1 MSSSAPITSSAAG
14 RIRALAFWQG
24 RVDPRPLDGGITNT
38 NFVVEDAGRK
48 YVVRLGD
55 DIPLHNVMRFNELA
69 AARAAEA
76 AGISPALRYSEPGL
90 FVIDFIDGRTY
101 GEADVRDN
109 LPRVVELVRRAH
121 VEVTRQ
127 LRGPA
132 LAFWTFHVLRSY
144 LHVLRDG
151 GHRLAAELPVY
162 AALAERVEA
171 LVGPSEIVFGHN
183 DLLPA
188 NFIDDGRRLWLI
200 DWDYGGFNTPLFDLG
215 GLASNNGFDAA
226 QRETMLE
233 IYYDRTPDDALRLKL
248 QAMLVASL
256 LREALW
262 SMVSELHSAIAFD
275 YRAYTAENLSRLAA
289 AVAEL
294 DAMAAG

>member
-1 MSSSAPITSSAAG
+1 MSPTPSAAD
-14 RIRALAFWQG
+14 RIRALDLWRAP
-24 RVDPRPLDGGITNT
+24 VDPQPLGGGITNT
-38 NFVVEDAGRK
+38 NFVVADGDRT

-69 AARAAEA
+69 AARAAQA
-76 AGISPALRYSEPGL
+76 AGISPALRHAEPGL
-90 FVIDFIDGRTY
+90 MVIDFIEGRTY
-101 GEADVRDN
+101 GEADVRAN
-109 LPRVVELVRRAH
+109 LPRVVDLVRRAH

-144 LHVLRDG
+144 LHALRDG
-151 GHRLAAELPVY
+151 GHRLGDDLPRY

-171 LVGPSEIVFGHN
+171 AVGPGEIVYGHN

-188 NFIDDGRRLWLI
+188 NFIDDGARLWLI
-200 DWDYGGFNTPLFDLG
+200 DWDYGGFNSPLFDLG

-226 QRETMLE
+226 QRDEMLAL
-233 IYYDRTPDDALRLKL
+233 YYDRQPDDALRRRL

-256 LREALW
+256 LREAMW
-262 SMVSELHSAIAFD
+262 SMVSELHSTIAFD
-275 YRAYTAENLSRLAA
+275 YQAYTAENLHRLAQ
-289 AVAEL
+289 AVAEF
-294 DAMAAG
+294 DAM

>member
-1 MSSSAPITSSAAG
+1 MTDAVD
-14 RIRALAFWQG
+14 RIRALPIWRS
-24 RVDPRPLDGGITNT
+24 RVEPCPLGGGITNT
-38 NFVVEDAGRK
+38 NFVVEDEGAK

-55 DIPLHNVMRFNELA
+55 DIPRHNVMRFNELT

-76 AGISPALRYSEPGL
+76 AGISPRLRHAEPGL
-90 FVIDFIDGRTY
+90 LVIDFIEGRTY
-101 GEADVRDN
+101 GEADVRAN

-144 LHVLRDG
+144 LHALRDG
-151 GHRLAAELPVY
+151 DHRLKHDLPAY
-162 AALAERVEA
+162 AALAARVEA

-188 NFIDDGRRLWLI
+188 NFIDDGARLWLI
-200 DWDYGGFNTPLFDLG
+200 DWDYAGFNTPLFDLG

-226 QRETMLE
+226 QREEMLGL
-233 IYYDRTPDDALRLKL
+233 YYGRAPDDQLILKL

-262 SMVSELHSAIAFD
+262 SMVSEMHSTIDFD
-275 YRAYTAENLSRLAA
+275 YRAYTAENLARLAA
-289 AVAEL
+289 AAAEL
-294 DAMAAG
+294 DAMDAR

>member
-1 MSSSAPITSSAAG
+1 MSQSPAD
-14 RIRALAFWQG
+14 RIRALPLW
-24 RVDPRPLDGGITNT
+24 RTKVEPRPLGGGITNT
-38 NFVVEDAGRK
+38 NFVVEDAGAT

-76 AGISPALRYSEPGL
+76 AGISPALRHAEPGL
-90 FVIDFIDGRTY
+90 LIIDFIEGRTY
-101 GEADVRDN
+101 GEADVRAN

-121 VEVTRQ
+121 VEVTRE

-132 LAFWTFHVLRSY
+132 LAFWTFHVLRAY
-144 LHVLRDG
+144 LHTLRDG
-151 GHRLAAELPVY
+151 GHRLADDLPGF

-171 LVGPSEIVFGHN
+171 RVGPSEVAFTHN

-188 NFIDDGRRLWLI
+188 NFIDDGARLWLI
-200 DWDYGGFNTPLFDLG
+200 DWDYGGFNMPLFDLG

-226 QRETMLE
+226 QRDEMLGL
-233 IYYDRTPDDALRLKL
+233 YYGRAPDDALRVRL

-256 LREALW
+256 LRESLW
-262 SMVSELHSAIAFD
+262 SMVSEQHSTIDFD
-275 YRAYTAENLSRLAA
+275 YCAYTAENLARLARA
-289 AVAEL
+289 AAEL
-294 DAMAAG
+294 DAMER

>member
-1 MSSSAPITSSAAG
+1 MTTAAD
-14 RIRALAFWQG
+14 RIRALPIWRS
-24 RVDPRPLDGGITNT
+24 RVEPQPLGGGITNT
-38 NFVVEDAGRK
+38 NFVVEDEGAK
-48 YVVRLGD
+48 FVVRLGD
-55 DIPLHNVMRFNELA
+55 DIPRHNVMRFNELA

-76 AGISPALRYSEPGL
+76 AGISPRLRHAEPGL
-90 FVIDFIDGRTY
+90 LVIDFIEGRTY
-101 GEADVRDN
+101 GEEDVRAN

-121 VEVTRQ
+121 VEVTRH

-144 LHVLRDG
+144 LHALRDG
-151 GHRLAAELPVY
+151 DHRLKHDLPIY
-162 AALAERVEA
+162 AALAARVEA

-188 NFIDDGRRLWLI
+188 NFIDDGARLWLI

-226 QRETMLE
+226 QRAEMLGL
-233 IYYDRTPDDALRLKL
+233 YYGRAPDDPLILKL

-262 SMVSELHSAIAFD
+262 SMVSEMHSTIDFD
-275 YRAYTAENLSRLAA
+275 YRAYTGENLARLAA

-294 DAMAAG
+294 EALGG

>member
-1 MSSSAPITSSAAG
+1 MPTPAD
-14 RIRALAFWQG
+14 RIRALPFWRS
-24 RVDPRPLDGGITNT
+24 RVEPRPLGGGITNT
-38 NFVVEDAGRK
+38 NFVVEDAGQRF
-48 YVVRLGD
+48 VVRLGD
-55 DIPLHNVMRFNELA
+55 DIPRHNVIRFNELA
-69 AARAAEA
+69 ATRAAEA
-76 AGISPALRYSEPGL
+76 AGVSPALRYAEPGIL
-90 FVIDFIDGRTY
+90 VIDFIEGRTF
-101 GEADVRDN
+101 GEDDVRAN
-109 LPRVVELVRRAH
+109 LPRVVDLVRRAH
-121 VEVTRQ
+121 VEVTRH

-144 LHVLRDG
+144 LHALRDG
-151 GHRLAAELPVY
+151 GHRLRDDLPAY

-188 NFIDDGRRLWLI
+188 NFIDDGTRLWLI
-200 DWDYGGFNTPLFDLG
+200 DWDYAGFNTPLFDLG

-226 QRETMLE
+226 QRTQMLAL
-233 IYYDRTPDDALRLKL
+233 YYGRAPDPALIVRL

-262 SMVSELHSAIAFD
+262 SMVSEMHSTIDFD
-275 YRAYTAENLSRLAA
+275 YRAYTSENLARLAA

-294 DAMAAG
+294 DAMTG

>member
-1 MSSSAPITSSAAG
+1 MTSAAD
-14 RIRALAFWQG
+14 RIRALPIWRS
-24 RVDPRPLDGGITNT
+24 RVEPQPLGGGITNT
-38 NFVVEDAGRK
+38 NFVVEDEGAK

-55 DIPLHNVMRFNELA
+55 DIPRHNVMRFNELA

-76 AGISPALRYSEPGL
+76 AGISPRLRHAEPGL
-90 FVIDFIDGRTY
+90 LVIDFIEGRTY
-101 GEADVRDN
+101 GEADVRAN

-121 VEVTRQ
+121 VEVTRH

-144 LHVLRDG
+144 LHALRDG
-151 GHRLAAELPVY
+151 DHRLKHDLPIY
-162 AALAERVEA
+162 AALAARVEA

-188 NFIDDGRRLWLI
+188 NFIDDGARLWLI

-226 QRETMLE
+226 QRAEMLGL
-233 IYYDRTPDDALRLKL
+233 YYGRAPDDPLILKL

-262 SMVSELHSAIAFD
+262 SMVSEMHSTIDFD
-275 YRAYTAENLSRLAA
+275 YRAYTAENLARLAA

-294 DAMAAG
+294 EALGG

>member
-1 MSSSAPITSSAAG
+1 MTTAAD
-14 RIRALAFWQG
+14 RIRALPIWRS
-24 RVDPRPLDGGITNT
+24 RVEPQPLGGGITNT
-38 NFVVEDAGRK
+38 NFVVEDEGAK
-48 YVVRLGD
+48 FVVRLGD
-55 DIPLHNVMRFNELA
+55 DIPRHNVMRFNELA

-76 AGISPALRYSEPGL
+76 AGISPRLRHAEPGL
-90 FVIDFIDGRTY
+90 LVIDFIEGRTY
-101 GEADVRDN
+101 GEADVRAN

-121 VEVTRQ
+121 VEVTRH

-144 LHVLRDG
+144 LHALRDG
-151 GHRLAAELPVY
+151 DHRLKHDLPSY
-162 AALAERVEA
+162 AALAARVEA

-188 NFIDDGRRLWLI
+188 NFIDDGARLWLI

-226 QRETMLE
+226 QRAEMLGL
-233 IYYDRTPDDALRLKL
+233 YYDRAPDDPLILKL

-262 SMVSELHSAIAFD
+262 SMVSEMHSTIDFD
-275 YRAYTAENLSRLAA
+275 YRAYTAENLARLAA

-294 DAMAAG
+294 QALGG

>member
-1 MSSSAPITSSAAG
+1 MTAAAD
-14 RIRALAFWQG
+14 RIRALPIWRS
-24 RVDPRPLDGGITNT
+24 RVEPHPLGGGITNT
-38 NFVVEDAGRK
+38 NFVVEDDGAK

-55 DIPLHNVMRFNELA
+55 DIPRHNVMRFNELA

-76 AGISPALRYSEPGL
+76 AGISPALRHAEPGIL
-90 FVIDFIDGRTY
+90 VIDFIEGRTY
-101 GEADVRDN
+101 GEADVRAN

-132 LAFWTFHVLRSY
+132 LAFWTFHILRSY
-144 LHVLRDG
+144 LHALHDG
-151 GHRLAAELPVY
+151 DHRLKGELPTY
-162 AALAERVEA
+162 AALAARVEA
-171 LVGPSEIVFGHN
+171 LVGPSDIVFGHN

-188 NFIDDGRRLWLI
+188 NFIDDGTRLWLI
-200 DWDYGGFNTPLFDLG
+200 DWDYAGFNTPLFDLG
-215 GLASNNGFDAA
+215 GLASNNGFNAA
-226 QRETMLE
+226 QRAEMLGL
-233 IYYDRTPDDALRLKL
+233 YYGRAPDDQLILKL

-262 SMVSELHSAIAFD
+262 SMVSEMHSTIDFD
-275 YRAYTAENLSRLAA
+275 YRAYTGENLSRLAA

-294 DAMAAG
+294 EALGG

>member
-1 MSSSAPITSSAAG
+1 MPPSPAD
-14 RIRALAFWQG
+14 RIRALPLW
-24 RVDPRPLDGGITNT
+24 RSKVDPQPLGGGITNT
-38 NFVVEDAGRK
+38 NFVVEDAGAR

-69 AARAAEA
+69 AAKAAEA
-76 AGISPALRYSEPGL
+76 AGISPALRHHEPGL
-90 FVIDFIDGRTY
+90 LVIDFIDGRTF
-101 GEADVRDN
+101 GEADVRAD

-121 VEVTRQ
+121 KEVTRQ

-144 LHVLRDG
+144 LHALNDG
-151 GHRLAAELPVY
+151 DHRLKAELPAH

-188 NFIDDGRRLWLI
+188 NFLDDGRRLWLI

-226 QRETMLE
+226 QRDEMLAL
-233 IYYDRTPDDALRLKL
+233 YYGRAPDDALRLKL

-262 SMVSELHSAIAFD
+262 SMVSELHSTIDFD
-275 YRAYTAENLSRLAA
+275 YRAYTAENLARLER

-294 DAMAAG
+294 DVMAGS

>member
-1 MSSSAPITSSAAG
+1 MQPSATD
-14 RIRALAFWQG
+14 RIRALDFWRS
-24 RVDPRPLDGGITNT
+24 RVEPQPLGGGITNT
-38 NFVVEDAGRK
+38 NFVVADGGRK

-69 AARAAEA
+69 AAKAAEA
-76 AGISPALRYSEPGL
+76 AGVSPPLRYHEPGL
-90 FVIDFIDGRTY
+90 IVIDFIDGETY
-101 GEADVRDN
+101 GEADVRAN

-144 LHVLRDG
+144 LHALADG
-151 GHRLAAELPVY
+151 DHRLKAELPRY
-162 AALAERVEA
+162 GALAERIEA

-188 NFIDDGRRLWLI
+188 NFIDDGSRLWLI

-215 GLASNNGFDAA
+215 GLASNNSFDAA
-226 QRETMLE
+226 ERDEMLGL
-233 IYYDRTPDDALRLKL
+233 YYGRGPDDALRRKL

-262 SMVSELHSAIAFD
+262 SMVSELTSTIDFD
-275 YRAYTAENLSRLAA
+275 YRAYTAANLGRLAA

-294 DAMAAG
+294 DAMAAT